1 MKLQKVQKSDIGV
14 SKGLQAPFESWK
26 NPERFF
32 EYKTSVVTI
41 ADTVSQVYLEL
52 RRICSRHIHDP
63 IRARIYAVAL
73 YDLRL
78 LLDGDESLQLRPE
91 VKEKIQQVILDSP
104 LVDDP
109 PKDISKWTRMFLK
122 FGERMRAVAEGNGGL
137 GALIVIPS
145 PLLSL
150 RQ

>member
-1 MKLQKVQKSDIGV
+1 MAV
-14 SKGLQAPFESWK
+14 
-26 NPERFF
+26 
-32 EYKTSVVTI
+32 

-52 RRICSRHIHDP
+52 RRIVDRRVDDL

-78 LLDGDESLQLRPE
+78 LLDRDESLQLRPE
-91 VKEKIQQVILDSP
+91 VQEKIEQVIFDSP
-104 LVDDP
+104 LVDDLLE
-109 PKDISKWTRMFLK
+109 DVSKWTKMFLK
-122 FGERMRAVAEGNGGL
+122 FGERMKAIAMGNGGL

-145 PLLSL
+145 SLLSV